1 MHANIHLTLIF
12 QWLFLKIEELKYTE
26 TVIRVGVKLGLL
38 SKGMG
43 FATDLNADA
52 DIWRE
57 QEETEEIT
65 L

>member
-12 QWLFLKIEELKYTE
+12 SWLFLKIEELKYTE

-38 SKGMG
+38 SKRMG

-52 DIWRE
+52 DIWR
-57 QEETEEIT
+57 
-65 L
+65 